1 MQGIIGGGKM
11 SVNEFIKGLTL
22 MDWVQISGI
31 LTIVVTLVG
40 VLVTSR
46 RDTNSLKR
54 DHTDLSKENDR
65 IIEEQKNVQS
75 KQSDMIQQMH
85 NHQASLVDKIS
96 SVKNDSYSMLN
107 LLIEQERR
115 GTTLT
120 AENRQIS
127 DALQDLTVF
136 ANEYS
141 RLVGLNRQYRQR
153 IEKLSEEKEW
163 LGKRNQELESQVREL
178 TIQLEESIDI
188 DKGNDFPCRSL

>member
-1 MQGIIGGGKM
+1 M

-54 DHTDLSKENDR
+54 DHTDLSKENNR

-163 LGKRNQELESQVREL
+163 LEKRNQELESQVREL

-188 DKGNDFPCRSL
+188 DKGNEFPCRSL